1 MKRIVVMLIVCCSCM
16 FRVWAVD
23 GCNQNRMGQQEFR
36 AKQQAFITEKAQLTE
51 AEAENFFPVYFE
63 LQDRKKQLNDEIW
76 KLYKKGRGEDISE
89 SQYEEILV
97 GISDIRLEIS
107 RLEKT
112 YLEKFKKVLS
122 SKKIYMVQHA
132 ELKFHRY
139 LVKGMQRSEKKP
151 PFNKPKNK

>member
-51 AEAENFFPVYFE
+51 TEAENFFPVYFE